1 MLNAI
6 WIGFFL
12 LAFII
17 GLGKWLLFGQ
27 AEIFSLMMK
36 ATFDMSKTGFDIAL
50 GLTGVMTLWLG
61 VMKIGE
67 KAGFL
72 SFLTRLLAPLFRR
85 LMPDVPPDHPALRA
99 ITMNMAANMLGL
111 DNAATPM
118 GLKAMR
124 ELQTLN
130 PSPDTASN
138 AQILFMVLNAS
149 SVTLLPVTIFTY
161 RAQLGAADP
170 TDVFIPILL
179 ATYCSTMVGLVSVA
193 LIQKINLLDR
203 VVMAYLGA
211 ITAAV
216 AGLVAYFAQLD
227 PVAMQ
232 AQSAFFSNF
241 LLFGLLV
248 AFLVGAVMKKVN
260 AYEAFIEGAKEGF
273 NIAVG
278 IIPYLVAMLVAIGV
292 FRASGGLEAIM
303 EGARWAVLSLGWDA
317 RFVDGLPTALMK
329 PLSGSGSRAM
339 MIETMRAHGADSFA
353 GRLASII
360 QGSTETTFYVLA
372 VYFGSVGIRRVRHAV
387 SCGLLADLGGFVAAV
402 AAALFLLRLIRAAT
416 TFHHACRILR

>member
-1 MLNAI
+1 MLNVI

-12 LAFII
+12 VAFAI
-17 GLGKWLLFGQ
+17 GLVKLVLFGE
-27 AEIFSLMMK
+27 ADVFPLMMK
-36 ATFDMSKTGFDIAL
+36 ATFDSARTGFEIAL

-72 SFLTRLLAPLFRR
+72 ALLTRLLAPLFRR
-85 LMPDVPPDHPALRA
+85 LMPDVPPDHPALGA

-130 PSPDTASN
+130 PTPDTASN
-138 AQILFMVLNAS
+138 AQILFLVINAS

-179 ATYCSTMVGLVSVA
+179 ATYCSTLVGLLAVA
-193 LIQKINLLDR
+193 AYQKINLFDR
-203 VVMAYLGA
+203 VVLAYLGG
-211 ITAAV
+211 ITAVV
-216 AGLVAYFAQLD
+216 AGLVAYFARLD
-227 PVAMQ
+227 AAAMQ
-232 AQSAFFSNF
+232 AQSAFLSNF
-241 LLFGLLV
+241 LLFGLLI
-248 AFLVGAVMKKVN
+248 AFLVGAVVKRVN

-273 NIAVG
+273 HIAVG

-292 FRASGGLEAIM
+292 FRASGGLEAVMGGIR
-303 EGARWAVLSLGWDA
+303 ALVQWLGMDT

-339 MIETMRAHGADSFA
+339 MIETMKVSGADSFA

-372 VYFGSVGIRRVRHAV
+372 VYFGSVGIQRVRHAV
-387 SCGLLADLGGFVAAV
+387 TCGLLADLGGFVAAV
-402 AAALFLLRLIRAAT
+402 AAAYF
-416 TFHHACRILR
+416 FFG